1 VAERFVWYSPSGQQ
15 IDLTDTASGYSVQ
28 ANGTR
33 GLRSVNYQFTSSR
46 YAGIDGETVEA
57 ITAEAN
63 RFGLGLLMRADD
75 EGALRQR
82 MRGLVRAMRPK
93 AGLGTLTVS
102 NEDGERRSISCYL
115 EGGLEGDQ
123 SDDTHMPGAWW
134 RTILRFY
141 APDPWWTG
149 AEQRIDVGLGA
160 GSTFFPVP
168 PINLSASTVQG
179 RFVIDLSDS
188 DAPTFPVW
196 TVTGPGSALVLRNE
210 TSGRDITVS
219 VSLAAGE
226 TVVIDTRPDRQSVR
240 RGDGTNL
247 MGAVTSDPALW
258 ALLDGVN
265 VVSVALAGAT
275 GASRIFGTFQP
286 RFAGI

>member
-1 VAERFVWYSPSGQQ
+1 MADRVVWESPEGRA
-15 IDLTDTASGYSVQ
+15 IDLTDEVAGYRVV

-33 GLRSVNYQFTSSR
+33 GLRSVGYEVMASR
-46 YAGIDGETVEA
+46 FAGMDGARVDAISVPPGEPTV
-57 ITAEAN
+57 
-63 RFGLGLLMRADD
+63 
-75 EGALRQR
+75 ALRIR
-82 MRGLVRAMRPK
+82 ANGVEDLRNKVRGLVRAMRPRS
-93 AGLGTLTVS
+93 GLGSLVWTI
-102 NEDGERRSISCYL
+102 EDGRSRRLQCYCV
-115 EGGLEGDQ
+115 GGMEGDE
-123 SDDTHMPGAWW
+123 STDSTLYGHWW
-134 RTILRFY
+134 RTVLKFY

-149 AEQRIDVGLGA
+149 DEQRIDVGLGA
-160 GSTFFPVP
+160 GSTFFPIP

-258 ALLDGVN
+258 PLLDGVN

-275 GASRIFGTFQP
+275 GDSRIFGTFQP